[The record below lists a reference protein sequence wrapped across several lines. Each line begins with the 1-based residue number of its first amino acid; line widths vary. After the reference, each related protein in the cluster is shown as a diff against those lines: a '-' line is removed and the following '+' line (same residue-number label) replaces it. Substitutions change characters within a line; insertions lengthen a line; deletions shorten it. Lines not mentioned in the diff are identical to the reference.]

1 MIVRG
6 TSSRAYEFACHS
18 AACAP
23 PSAGGSGGSLPGAK
37 GKAGHTSFP
46 KAGSGGGLKVSRGA
60 SKGPSGSGFKPSSA
74 SVKYRGKTVVTS
86 TGKVKPN
93 AAAVDVRAKKA
104 EVAKAAAKA
113 AAPAATGG
121 PTATWAKRA
130 GFPAHATG
138 KGNVVTIK
146 NADGSVTKVTHA
158 KNGKGEH
165 KFDTKTTK
173 DGYEIHDDS
182 SGYSKGYGGAQSAA
196 RSAARQGASDKS
208 ASVKAYEKDYGVRR
222 KDADPNSLQARYKGR
237 SAGVRFPKDLQ
248 TNAAGDI
255 IIRPGGGYNPNAG
268 AKLGTMS
275 RQESGKG
282 WQGTLEDGHVVKSKT
297 RAGVIA
303 ATVRYIQK

>member
-1 MIVRG
+1 MPRG
-6 TSSRAYEFACHS
+6 GGKGGGGGGGGGGSLGR
-18 AACAP
+18 
-23 PSAGGSGGSLPGAK
+23 GGSGGSNPVGR
-37 GKAGHTSFP
+37 S
-46 KAGSGGGLKVSRGA
+46 
-60 SKGPSGSGFKPSSA
+60 PS
-74 SVKYRGKTVVTS
+74 
-86 TGKVKPN
+86 
-93 AAAVDVRAKKA
+93 
-104 EVAKAAAKA
+104 
-113 AAPAATGG
+113 ATGG

-130 GFPAHATG
+130 GFPTNATG

-146 NADGSVTKVTHA
+146 NHDGSVTKVTHA

-182 SGYSKGYGGAQSAA
+182 TGYQKGYGGAKSAA
-196 RSAARQGASDKS
+196 DSARRHAGTDKT
-208 ASVKAYEKDYGVRR
+208 AAVKANEKDYGVRR
-222 KDADPNSLQARYKGR
+222 KDADPNSMQAKYKGR
-237 SAGVRFPKDLQ
+237 QAGVRFPKDLA

-268 AKLGTMS
+268 AKLGTMA

-282 WQGTLEDGHVVKSKT
+282 WQGTLEDGHVVKSNT